1 MNPTSPSC
9 PAIHISGDT
18 LALDPKI
25 RNHITAEAQRLQ
37 QRYPSTSVA
46 LRIGISEEFDP
57 ALGHRVRCELAADLP
72 GRRQL
77 MVREA
82 QKEALVAISGVFAGA
97 RKQLR
102 RLVSRTLGVNRVPA
116 SASGGE
122 MRAVGT

>member
-1 MNPTSPSC
+1 MNPLSPSR

-18 LALDPKI
+18 LALDPQI
-25 RNHITAEAQRLQ
+25 RNHITAEAERLQ
-37 QRYPSTSVA
+37 QRYPTTPVA

-57 ALGHRVRCELAADLP
+57 ARGHRVRCELAADLP

-82 QKEALVAISGVFAGA
+82 QKEALAAVSGVFAGA

-102 RLVSRTLGVNRVPA
+102 RLACRTLGPA
-116 SASGGE
+116 APTGGE
-122 MRAVGT
+122 MQPVGT

>member
-1 MNPTSPSC
+1 MNPISTSR

-18 LALDPKI
+18 LALDPQI
-25 RNHITAEAQRLQ
+25 RNYITAEAERLQ
-37 QRYPSTSVA
+37 QRYPSTPVA

-57 ALGHRVRCELAADLP
+57 ARGHRVRCELAADLP

-82 QKEALVAISGVFAGA
+82 QKEALAAVSGVFAGA

-102 RLVSRTLGVNRVPA
+102 RLACRTMGSTAPA
-116 SASGGE
+116 GGE
-122 MRAVGT
+122 MQPVGT